1 MKTGVIILLWET
13 VYIWCGLFISFHDNM
28 ETSTVF
34 LSFYT
39 YVYFYGFVRS
49 SHTVLDIILMQFN
62 TVHIFGIYSFK
73 SYFNIIP
80 ASMPRP
86 HKPSLFLEFSK
97 QNFIGIFPYTI
108 HSQLYCIQ
116 ASKILMESAKN
127 CHFYK
132 IT

>member
-1 MKTGVIILLWET
+1 MLSHCLRKQESIFSCGKRSTSGVVSLN
-13 VYIWCGLFISFHDNM
+13 LFMIAWRPQRYF
-28 ETSTVF
+28 F
-34 LSFYT
+34 IFYE
-39 YVYFYGFVRS
+39 FVRS

-62 TVHIFGIYSFK
+62 PVHIFSIYSFT
-73 SYFNIIP
+73 SYFNIIL

-86 HKPSLFLEFSK
+86 HKPSLFLEFFK

-127 CHFYK
+127 CNFL
-132 IT
+132 